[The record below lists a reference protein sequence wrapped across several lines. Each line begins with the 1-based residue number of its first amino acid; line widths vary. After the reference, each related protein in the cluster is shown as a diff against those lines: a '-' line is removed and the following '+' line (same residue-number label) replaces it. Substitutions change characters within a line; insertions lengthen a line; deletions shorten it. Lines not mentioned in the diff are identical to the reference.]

1 MRLLLACLAL
11 SANLWALGSPR
22 YVETTPRAGAFALVE
37 NSAAAAILVD
47 ATDWPGVQRAAHD
60 LQADVN
66 RVTGVTPA
74 WGSTGRK
81 MILIGT
87 IGKSPLV
94 DRLASTGKIDVSA
107 IRGKWESFFLQT
119 VANPLP
125 GVDSALVI
133 AGSDKRGTIYGIYD
147 LSEQIGVSP
156 WYWWADVTPEH
167 KIRALRQAG
176 KYQQGEPSVKYRGI
190 FFNDEKPDLDYWV
203 RAKFGEHAVPGGTAA
218 NFNSAFYTKVFEVI
232 LRMKGNY
239 LWPAMWN
246 NAFAEDDPD
255 NARLADEYGI
265 VMGTSHQEPM
275 LRAQK
280 EWDWHLARPTATGTT
295 PPRPAMLENF
305 WRDGI
310 RERKDFENIYT
321 MGLRG
326 ENDSAM
332 VRTAAEG
339 VALTEKIVT
348 AQRKMLAEEV
358 NPDVTKVPQAMG
370 AL

>member
-87 IGKSPLV
+87 IGKSTLV

-133 AGSDKRGTIYGIYD
+133 VGSDKRGTIFGIYD

-167 KIRALRQAG
+167 KSSLYVLAG

-190 FFNDEKPDLDYWV
+190 FFNDEKPDLDFWV

-232 LRMKGNY
+232 LRMKGNF

-246 NAFAEDDPD
+246 NAFAEDDKD

-275 LRAQK
+275 MRAQK
-280 EWDWHLARPTATGTT
+280 EWDWHLRAAHGNWNYATQAPILDDFWRNRNPRAQGFRKHLYHG
-295 PPRPAMLENF
+295 PPR
-305 WRDGI
+305 
-310 RERKDFENIYT
+310 
-321 MGLRG
+321 
-326 ENDSAM
+326 
-332 VRTAAEG
+332 
-339 VALTEKIVT
+339 
-348 AQRKMLAEEV
+348 
-358 NPDVTKVPQAMG
+358 
-370 AL
+370 